1 MKIGVF
7 GGTFNPVHLGHT
19 HLAQSVFESLKLDS
33 MLIIPDK
40 IPPHKQ
46 AVLVDE
52 NHRLEMLKLA
62 FEKYSWSQIS
72 DIEFKREGKSYSVLT
87 LRELKNIYP
96 NDQFY
101 FVMGSDMLL
110 SFKQWFCY
118 EEILSLC
125 SLAVVARNKQ
135 DIEKISEYANELD
148 GNINIVSVKPLEIS
162 STQVRNAIKQGSGF
176 EQILDKRVTNYI
188 LKNKLY
194 L

>member
-1 MKIGVF
+1 M
-7 GGTFNPVHLGHT
+7 HLGHT

-87 LRELKNIYP
+87 LRELKNVYP
-96 NDQFY
+96 DDQFY

-148 GNINIVSVKPLEIS
+148 GNINIVRVKPLEIS

-176 EQILDKRVTNYI
+176 EQILDKRVADYI